1 MGFVSGRSDR
11 CAHTAR
17 PSIAHAAHALLGRR
31 VMKTPNVPT
40 NLSATFLVLAGLAAC
55 EKNPNAELTS
65 SQAELTSEQ
74 RKAQQDEAELRQK
87 QANERVESQNASRD
101 DHAELRRKQESDRAE
116 TTAEGQLATSEAQR
130 DVTHAR
136 EKMAQDRRDFETKSS
151 ERLVKIDAK
160 AKEMK
165 TKSAKLAANK
175 KQQFN
180 TNYARYMND
189 RDTVS
194 AKINGLHMV
203 TDDTWQNTKRDV
215 EGKLD
220 ALENDLD
227 KMDKGL

>member
-1 MGFVSGRSDR
+1 
-11 CAHTAR
+11 
-17 PSIAHAAHALLGRR
+17 
-31 VMKTPNVPT
+31 MKTRNHFPT
-40 NLSATFLVLAGLAAC
+40 LSATFLVLAGLAAC

-65 SQAELTSEQ
+65 AQTELTSEQ
-74 RKAQQDEAELRQK
+74 RKAQQDDAELRQK
-87 QANERVESQNASRD
+87 QANERVESQNAGRD
-101 DHAELRRKQESDRAE
+101 DQSELRRKQESERAE

-136 EKMAQDRRDFETKSS
+136 EKMAQDRRDFGTKSS
-151 ERLVKIDAK
+151 ERLVKIDSK

-175 KQQFN
+175 KQEFN

-189 RDTVS
+189 RDAVS
-194 AKINGLHMV
+194 AKLNGLSTV
-203 TDDTWQNTKRDV
+203 ADDVWQNTKKDV
-215 EGKLD
+215 EDKLD